1 MFFRDGYSFF
11 FRKWILIHITG
22 YSDVETHLDSP
33 LPFTIPSW
41 IIVQALKILRDRK
54 LKADA
59 NSRLDCTSIIPQHQL
74 IHRAMSMN
82 SKQKNLSK
90 QASQVVLLQI
100 TSRCK
105 ERKQLNF

>member
-1 MFFRDGYSFF
+1 M
-11 FRKWILIHITG
+11 LLHIIG
-22 YSDVETHLDSP
+22 YSDIETHLDSP

-90 QASQVVLLQI
+90 QASQVVFLQI
-100 TSRCK
+100 TSRYI
-105 ERKQLNF
+105 ERKQSY